1 MTERKI
7 KWIIGI
13 MGIAL
18 AGVIYLQLHSIRR
31 GIKLNTEQF
40 DNNVFAALSN
50 VARRLELNERKD
62 VVIAING
69 YSAEE
74 IEKDADENFS
84 LVDLM
89 KNVISDPEGVKK
101 NIGEALDAFSKEM
114 DKVSVEQR
122 VPVDKLESFFQ
133 KEMKNHGIKLDYT
146 YGVYSKEK
154 TEFVIYDGHYLID
167 GSNQRIQKR
176 FLELEKSPYS
186 VYLFAQDKISPGKLF
201 VMFPEK
207 RNYILSTLMPFSIA
221 AILFTGIIMFIFSYT
236 IFVIL
241 RQKKVSEMK
250 TDFMNNMTH
259 EFKTPIATISLA
271 ADSITNSSII
281 NNPDKIKRF
290 ANIIKQENKRMHKQV
305 EQVLNSARW
314 EKKEVQINLEP
325 VDLHQIIARA
335 VENISLQVEK
345 KGGEIKMT
353 LDAKNTLLR
362 LDKTHISNII
372 HNLLDNANKY
382 TPKNP
387 KISVITRN
395 VNRGIEVVIGDN
407 GIGIGREGKKHI
419 FEKFYRVHT
428 GNRHDVKGFGLGLA
442 YVKTIIELHGGRVS
456 VESELGK
463 GSDFILFF
471 PKK

>member
-18 AGVIYLQLHSIRR
+18 AGVIYLQVYSIRR

-40 DNNVFAALSN
+40 DKNVFAALSN
-50 VARRLELNERKD
+50 VARRLELNEQKD

-74 IEKDADENFS
+74 IEKDADEDFS
-84 LVDLM
+84 LVDVM
-89 KNVISDPEGVKK
+89 KNVISNQGEKK
-101 NIGEALDAFSKEM
+101 NIGETLDAFSKKM
-114 DKVSVEQR
+114 DNISVEQR
-122 VPVDKLESFFQ
+122 VPVDKLESFFR
-133 KEMKNHGIKLDYT
+133 KEMKNSGIKLDYS
-146 YGVYSKEK
+146 YGVYSNEKE
-154 TEFVIYDGHYLID
+154 EFVIYNGHYLID

-176 FLELEKSPYS
+176 FLELQKSPYS
-186 VYLFAQDKISPGKLF
+186 AYLFGQDKVSPGKLY
-201 VMFPEK
+201 VLFPQK
-207 RNYILSTLMPFSIA
+207 RNYIRSTLMPFIIA
-221 AILFTGIIMFIFSYT
+221 TILFTGIIMSIFTYT

-271 ADSITNSSII
+271 ADSIKNPSII
-281 NNPDKIKRF
+281 DKPDKIRRF
-290 ANIIKQENKRMHKQV
+290 AEIIRQENKRMHQQV

-314 EKKEVQINLEP
+314 DKKDVQIQLEP
-325 VDLHQIIARA
+325 VDLHQIITQA
-335 VENISLQVEK
+335 VKNISLQVEN
-345 KGGEIKMT
+345 KGGEISLGLEAVDT
-353 LDAKNTLLR
+353 VLE

-387 KISVITRN
+387 KISVLTRN
-395 VNRGIEVVIGDN
+395 VNRGIEVVIEDN
-407 GIGIGREGKKHI
+407 GIGIDREGKKHI

-428 GNRHDVKGFGLGLA
+428 GNRHDVKGFGLGLS

-456 VESELGK
+456 VDSELGK
-463 GSDFILFF
+463 GSRFMLFF
-471 PKK
+471 PEKK

>member
-1 MTERKI
+1 
-7 KWIIGI
+7 

-18 AGVIYLQLHSIRR
+18 AGIIYLQLHSIRR

-40 DNNVFAALSN
+40 DKNVFSALSN
-50 VARRLELNERKD
+50 VARRLELNEQKD

-74 IEKDADENFS
+74 IEKDADADFS
-84 LVDLM
+84 LVDMM
-89 KNVISDPEGVKK
+89 KNVISNEGDKK
-101 NIGEALDAFSKEM
+101 DIGARLDAFTKEM
-114 DKVSVEQR
+114 DNISVEQR
-122 VPVDKLESFFQ
+122 VPVDKLESFFR
-133 KEMKNHGIKLDYT
+133 KEMKNSGIKLDYS
-146 YGVYSKEK
+146 YGVYSNEK
-154 TEFVIYDGHYLID
+154 DEFVIYNGHYLID

-176 FLELEKSPYS
+176 FSALQNSAYS
-186 VYLFAQDKISPGKLF
+186 VYLFGQDKVSPGKLY
-201 VMFPEK
+201 VLFPQK
-207 RNYILSTLMPFSIA
+207 RNYIRSTLMPFIIA
-221 AILFTGIIMFIFSYT
+221 AILFTGIIMSIFSYT

-271 ADSITNSSII
+271 ADSMTNPSII

-325 VDLHQIIARA
+325 VDLHQIIERA
-335 VENISLQVEK
+335 VQNISLQVEQ
-345 KGGEIKMT
+345 KGGAIEME
-353 LDAKNTLLR
+353 LNAKNTLMS

-387 KISVITRN
+387 KISVLTRN
-395 VNRGIEVVIGDN
+395 VNKGIEVVIEDN

-428 GNRHDVKGFGLGLA
+428 GNRHDVKGFGLGLS

-456 VESELGK
+456 VDSELGK
-463 GSDFILFF
+463 GSRFTLFF
-471 PKK
+471 PKKK

>member
-18 AGVIYLQLHSIRR
+18 AGIIYLQLHSIRR

-40 DNNVFAALSN
+40 DKSVFAALSN
-50 VARRLELNERKD
+50 VARRLELNEQKD

-74 IEKDADENFS
+74 IEKDADEDFS
-84 LVDLM
+84 LVDVM
-89 KNVISDPEGVKK
+89 KNVISNQGATKD
-101 NIGEALDAFSKEM
+101 IGATLDAFTKEM
-114 DKVSVEQR
+114 DNISVEQR
-122 VPVDKLESFFQ
+122 VPVDKLESFFR
-133 KEMKNHGIKLDYT
+133 KEMKNSGIKLDYS
-146 YGVYSKEK
+146 YGLYSNEK
-154 TEFVIYDGHYLID
+154 DEFVIYNGHYLID

-176 FLELEKSPYS
+176 FSELQKSPYS
-186 VYLFAQDKISPGKLF
+186 VYLFGQDKVSPGKLY
-201 VMFPEK
+201 VLFPQK
-207 RNYILSTLMPFSIA
+207 RNYIRSTLMPFIIA
-221 AILFTGIIMFIFSYT
+221 AILFTGIIMSIFSYT

-271 ADSITNSSII
+271 ADSMTNPSII
-281 NNPDKIKRF
+281 NNPEKIKRF
-290 ANIIKQENKRMHKQV
+290 AQIIKQENKRMHKQV

-325 VDLHQIIARA
+325 IDLHQIIERA
-335 VENISLQVEK
+335 AQNISLQVEQ
-345 KGGEIKMT
+345 KGGNIEMY
-353 LDAKNTLLR
+353 LDAQGTVLS

-382 TPKNP
+382 TPKKP
-387 KISVITRN
+387 KISILTRN
-395 VNRGIEVVIGDN
+395 VNRGIEVVIQDN
-407 GIGIGREGKKHI
+407 GIGIGKEGKKHI

-428 GNRHDVKGFGLGLA
+428 GNRHDVKGFGLGLS

-463 GSDFILFF
+463 GSRFMLFF
-471 PKK
+471 PKMK

>member
-1 MTERKI
+1 
-7 KWIIGI
+7 

-18 AGVIYLQLHSIRR
+18 AGIIYLQLHAIRR

-40 DNNVFAALSN
+40 DKNVFAALSN
-50 VARRLELNERKD
+50 VSRRLELNEQKD

-74 IEKDADENFS
+74 IEKDADEDFS
-84 LVDLM
+84 LVDVM
-89 KNVISDPEGVKK
+89 KNVISNQGVKK
-101 NIGEALDAFSKEM
+101 NIGETLDAFTKEM
-114 DKVSVEQR
+114 DNISLEQR
-122 VPVDKLESFFQ
+122 LPVDKLESFFRT
-133 KEMKNHGIKLDYT
+133 EMKNSGIKLDYS
-146 YGVYSKEK
+146 YGVYSNEK
-154 TEFVIYDGHYLID
+154 DEFVIYNGHYLID

-176 FLELEKSPYS
+176 FSELQKSPYY
-186 VYLFAQDKISPGKLF
+186 VYLFGQDKVSPGKLF
-201 VMFPEK
+201 VLFPQK
-207 RNYILSTLMPFSIA
+207 RNYIRSTLMPFIIA
-221 AILFTGIIMFIFSYT
+221 AILFTGIIMSIFSYT

-271 ADSITNSSII
+271 ADSMTNPSSI
-281 NNPDKIKRF
+281 NNPEKIKRF

-314 EKKEVQINLEP
+314 EKKEVQIHLEP
-325 VDLHQIIARA
+325 VDLHQIIERA
-335 VENISLQVEK
+335 VQNISLQVEQ
-345 KGGEIKMT
+345 KGGVIEMS
-353 LDAKNTLLR
+353 LDAEKTLMS

-387 KISVITRN
+387 KISILTRN
-395 VNRGIEVVIGDN
+395 VNRGIEVVIEDN
-407 GIGIGREGKKHI
+407 GIGIGREPKKHI

-428 GNRHDVKGFGLGLA
+428 GNRHDVKGFGLGLS

-463 GSDFILFF
+463 GSRFTLLF
-471 PKK
+471 PQKNSYL

>member
-18 AGVIYLQLHSIRR
+18 AGIIYLQLHSIRR

-40 DNNVFAALSN
+40 DKNVFAALSN
-50 VARRLELNERKD
+50 VARRLELNEQKD
-62 VVIAING
+62 AVIAING

-74 IEKDADENFS
+74 IEKDADEDFS
-84 LVDLM
+84 LVDVM
-89 KNVISDPEGVKK
+89 KNVIGSQGEKK
-101 NIGEALDAFSKEM
+101 NIGETLNAFTKEM
-114 DKVSVEQR
+114 DNISVEQR
-122 VPVDKLESFFQ
+122 VPVSKLESFFR
-133 KEMKNHGIKLDYT
+133 KEMKNNGIKLDYS
-146 YGVYSKEK
+146 YGVYSNDKE
-154 TEFVIYDGHYLID
+154 EFVIYNGHYLID

-176 FLELEKSPYS
+176 FSELQKSPYS
-186 VYLFAQDKISPGKLF
+186 VYLFGQDKVSPGKLY
-201 VMFPEK
+201 VLFPQK
-207 RNYILSTLMPFSIA
+207 RNYIRSTLMPFIIA
-221 AILFTGIIMFIFSYT
+221 AILFTGIIMSIFSYT

-271 ADSITNSSII
+271 ADSMTNPSII
-281 NNPDKIKRF
+281 NNPEKIERF
-290 ANIIKQENKRMHKQV
+290 AKIIKQENQRMHKQV

-325 VDLHQIIARA
+325 VDLHQIIERA
-335 VENISLQVEK
+335 VQNISLQVEQ
-345 KGGEIKMT
+345 KGGEIVMS
-353 LDAKNTLLR
+353 LDATHTLLSV
-362 LDKTHISNII
+362 DKTHISNII

-387 KISVITRN
+387 KISVLTRN
-395 VNRGIEVVIGDN
+395 VNRGIEVVIEDN

-428 GNRHDVKGFGLGLA
+428 GNRHDVKGFGLGLS

-463 GSDFILFF
+463 GSKFILLF
-471 PKK
+471 PKKK